1 MKVDDF
7 VVQMKKTLADERAA
21 IRKLDHKGVMHAAL
35 MKEALLKAVAACA
48 PEEKP
53 ALAAALMDLKQ
64 ELRRN
69 LVLLAHTRDYIRDA
83 AHLVTVRSSRRPRL
97 QASL

>member
-1 MKVDDF
+1 MKVQDF
-7 VVQMKKTLADERAA
+7 LLQMKKTLADERMA
-21 IRKLDHKGVMHAAL
+21 IRSLDHKGVTQAAL
-35 MKEALLKAVAACA
+35 TKEALLKAVSDCPPDDRA
-48 PEEKP
+48 E
-53 ALAAALMDLKQ
+53 LAAALKDLKQ

-83 AHLVTVRSSRRPRL
+83 AAVVNANNGRRPRL